1 MTVPRSAPTVLRLR
15 PRRLLAGSSVSV
27 TALRLIIVY
36 LLALLLQLT
45 FFSEVRVAG
54 VAPELPAL
62 VAILA
67 GLFAG
72 PRHGSMIAFWAGLM
86 WDIYLSTPLGLAA
99 AAFAVVAYALGGITE
114 DLFHDTRIQT
124 MVMVFAGTAA
134 TVTAYALL
142 GEVVGQRGLVDER
155 LLRVVLIASGLNAVL
170 SLVVAPAMRWAVGS
184 GPARNRARRSEAAAS
199 PMPAASPMKDR

>member
-1 MTVPRSAPTVLRLR
+1 MTAPQSLVTVLR
-15 PRRLLAGSSVSV
+15 PRRLLAGSV
-27 TALRLIIVY
+27 TLTVLRLIVVY

-72 PRHGSMIAFWAGLM
+72 PRHGSMVAFWAGLM
-86 WDIYLSTPLGLAA
+86 WDVYLSTPLGLAA
-99 AAFAVVAYALGGITE
+99 AAFAVVAYALGGVTE

-124 MVMVFAGTAA
+124 VVLVFAGTAA
-134 TVTAYALL
+134 MVTAYALL
-142 GEVVGQRGLVDER
+142 GEVVGQRGLVDDR
-155 LLRVVLIASGLNAVL
+155 LPRVVLVASALNAVL

-184 GPARNRARRSEAAAS
+184 GPARSRARRREPPDA
-199 PMPAASPMKDR
+199 PGKGR

>member
-1 MTVPRSAPTVLRLR
+1 MTAPRAVPTMLRS
-15 PRRLLAGSSVSV
+15 RRLLAGSSVIV

-72 PRHGSMIAFWAGLM
+72 PRHGSMVAFWAGLM

-99 AAFAVVAYALGGITE
+99 AAFAVVAYVLGGITE

-134 TVTAYALL
+134 TVTAYAVL
-142 GEVVGQRGLVDER
+142 GEVVGQRGLVDDR

-170 SLVVAPAMRWAVGS
+170 SLAAAPAMRWAVGS
-184 GPARNRARRSEAAAS
+184 DPARNRARRSE
-199 PMPAASPMKDR
+199 PAASPIRDR

>member
-1 MTVPRSAPTVLRLR
+1 MTAPRAVPTVLRS
-15 PRRLLAGSSVSV
+15 RRLLAGSSVIV
-27 TALRLIIVY
+27 AALRLIIVY
-36 LLALLLQLT
+36 LFALLLQLT

-99 AAFAVVAYALGGITE
+99 AAFAVVAYVLGGITE
-114 DLFHDTRIQT
+114 GLFHDTRIQT

-142 GEVVGQRGLVDER
+142 GEVVGQRGLVDDR

-170 SLVVAPAMRWAVGS
+170 SLVAAPAMRWAVGS
-184 GPARNRARRSEAAAS
+184 GPARSRARRSE
-199 PMPAASPMKDR
+199 PAASPMKDR